1 MKKKIILGISGS
13 IAAYKSCDLARMF
26 IKNGYDVTA
35 VMTESACR
43 LVTPLTFSTLT
54 GNVAYTDMWQN
65 DNYEMGHISLKT
77 NASLLIIAP
86 ATANIIAKCAH
97 GIADDLLSTTFLSV
111 SCNVLIAPA
120 MNPAMW
126 ANAATRE
133 NVEILKKRGVF
144 FCGPD
149 SGIVACGDE
158 GDGKM
163 SEIGEIYEKA
173 ASLIS

>member
-26 IKNGYDVTA
+26 VKNGYDVTT
-35 VMTESACR
+35 VLTENACR
-43 LVTPLTFSTLT
+43 LVTPLTFAALT
-54 GNVAYTDMWQN
+54 GNESYTDMWQDN
-65 DNYEMGHISLKT
+65 NYEMGHISLKT
-77 NASLLIIAP
+77 DASLLLIAP

-111 SCNVLIAPA
+111 SCNILIAPA

-126 ANAATRE
+126 ANAATRD
-133 NVEILKKRGVF
+133 NVEILKRRGVF
-144 FCGPD
+144 FCGPE
-149 SGIVACGDE
+149 SGTVACGDE

-163 SEIGEIYEKA
+163 SDIGKIYE
-173 ASLIS
+173 ASVALI